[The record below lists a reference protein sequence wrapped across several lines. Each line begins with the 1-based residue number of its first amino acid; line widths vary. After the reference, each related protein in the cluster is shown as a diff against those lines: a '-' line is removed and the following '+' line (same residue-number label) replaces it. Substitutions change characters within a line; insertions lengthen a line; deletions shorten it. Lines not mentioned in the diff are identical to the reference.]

1 MAGMR
6 AGTETSIERAPGR
19 GTLGRGL
26 TGRQAQL
33 FDELVALFLDE
44 GFADFTLDDLA
55 GRLRCSKSTLY
66 ALARSK
72 EQLSVAVVKYFF
84 RRAAGRVEER
94 TRLAEGARAR
104 LGAYLTAVAE
114 ELRPASARFYED
126 LAAFPPALEVYE
138 RNTRIAAS
146 RVRALVDAGVGDGTF
161 RDVHTSFVAEI
172 VSAAMVAIQRG
183 EITRR
188 TGLRDADAYQ
198 ELATLLLRGVALP

>member
-1 MAGMR
+1 MTRMR
-6 AGTETSIERAPGR
+6 AGSQTSTERAQGR
-19 GTLGRGL
+19 RPSGRGL

-33 FDELVALFLDE
+33 FDQLVDLFLAE

-94 TRLAEGARAR
+94 TDAAEGARDR

-126 LAAFPPALEVYE
+126 LAAFAPALEVYE

-146 RVRALVDAGVGDGTF
+146 RVRALVDDGVRDGTF

-183 EITRR
+183 EITER
-188 TGLRDADAYQ
+188 TGLRDADAYR
-198 ELATLLLRGVALP
+198 ELATLLLRGVAAR

>member
-1 MAGMR
+1 M
-6 AGTETSIERAPGR
+6 
-19 GTLGRGL
+19 

-33 FDELVALFLDE
+33 LDELVELFLAE

-55 GRLRCSKSTLY
+55 ARLRCSKSTLY
-66 ALARSK
+66 TLARSK
-72 EQLSVAVVKYFF
+72 EQLAVTAVKHFF
-84 RRAAGRVEER
+84 RRAASRVEER
-94 TRLAEGARAR
+94 TDRAKGAKDR

-114 ELRPASARFYED
+114 ELRPASPRFYED

-146 RVRALVDAGVGDGTF
+146 RVRALIDEGVRDGTF

-183 EITRR
+183 EIAER

-198 ELATLLLRGVALP
+198 ELATLLLRGVAAG